1 MSTRELKQW
10 LSKRRESRIL
20 KRIRDHLIY
29 VDSCIVKGQDFYK
42 FWIAKDEEGSKN
54 MYEIIHQEEK
64 TADKVEAEIIDML
77 SEGQTPEYVR
87 SDLMNFIRLADRA
100 AGNAKR
106 GVKNL
111 LVLINHEFPK
121 GINELIGTIFDK
133 VAEEID
139 AFIKVF
145 DSMFKVEIEELKK
158 LISKVDN
165 LESDIDKL
173 YADLKYEIAYNSEK
187 VPAGALIIL
196 DHAIK
201 DLEDVSDLVE
211 DCADMVRSIVLL

>member
-1 MSTRELKQW
+1 MSTKELKQW

-29 VDSCIVKGQDFYK
+29 VDSCIVKGKDFYK
-42 FWIAKDEEGSKN
+42 FWVVKDEEASKN
-54 MYEIIHQEEK
+54 IYEIIYQEEK
-64 TADKVEAEIIDML
+64 TADNIEAEIVDML

-87 SDLMNFIRLADRA
+87 ADLMTFIRTADRA

-111 LVLINHEFPK
+111 LVLIKHDFPK
-121 GINELIGTIFDK
+121 GINDLIGK
-133 VAEEID
+133 VLDLLAEEID
-139 AFIKVF
+139 AFIRVF
-145 DSMFKVEIEELKK
+145 DAMFKVEREELIK
-158 LISKVDN
+158 LISKVDDI
-165 LESDIDKL
+165 ESEIDDL
-173 YADLKYEIAYNSEK
+173 YAELKYEIAYNTEK

-211 DCADMVRSIVLL
+211 DCADMIRSIVLL

>member
-1 MSTRELKQW
+1 MSNRELKLW
-10 LSKRRESRIL
+10 LSRRRESRIL

-29 VDSCIVKGQDFYK
+29 VNSCIVKGKDFYK
-42 FWIAKDEEGSKN
+42 FWREKDEEASRN
-54 MYEIIHQEEK
+54 MYDIIHQEEK
-64 TADKVEAEIIDML
+64 TADNVEAEIIDML
-77 SEGQTPEYVR
+77 SEGNTPEYVR
-87 SDLMNFIRLADRA
+87 TDLMNFIKIADKA

-111 LVLINHEFPK
+111 LLIINHDFPS
-121 GINELIGTIFDK
+121 GIKDIIDKMFDLL
-133 VAEEID
+133 AEEID

-145 DSMFKVEIEELKK
+145 DAMLKVEHQELLKI
-158 LISKVDN
+158 ISKVDQI
-165 LESDIDKL
+165 ESLMDDL
-173 YADLKYEIAYNSEK
+173 YADIKLEISYNTAQ

-211 DCADMVRSIVLL
+211 DCADMIRSIVLL

>member
-1 MSTRELKQW
+1 MSTKELKQW
-10 LSKRRESRIL
+10 LSKRRESKIL

-29 VDSCIVKGQDFYK
+29 VDSCIVKGKDFYK
-42 FWIAKDEEGSKN
+42 FWIAKDEEASNN

-64 TADKVEAEIIDML
+64 TADSVEAEIIDML
-77 SEGQTPEYVR
+77 SEGTTPEYVR
-87 SDLMNFIRLADRA
+87 TDLMNFIRLADRA

-111 LVLINHEFPK
+111 LLLINHKFPK
-121 GINELIGTIFDK
+121 GVNDIIGKIFDLL
-133 VAEEID
+133 AEQID

-145 DSMFKVEIEELKK
+145 DSMFKVEHPKLLE
-158 LISKVDN
+158 LISKVDKY
-165 LESDIDKL
+165 ESEIDKL
-173 YADLKYEIAYNSEK
+173 YADLKYEIAYNSGD

-211 DCADMVRSIVLL
+211 DCADLVRSIVLL